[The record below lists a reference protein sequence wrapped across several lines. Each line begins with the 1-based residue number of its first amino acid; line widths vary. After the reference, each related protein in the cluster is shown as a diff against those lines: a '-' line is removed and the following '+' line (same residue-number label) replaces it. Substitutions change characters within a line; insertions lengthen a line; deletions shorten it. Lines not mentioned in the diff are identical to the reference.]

1 MTKKKVMQLNKSTG
15 GKSGAVSRVKSL
27 EGWRNWVC
35 WVRGGIKQS
44 TRKSNNNLHLK
55 STSFTKVRRSFL
67 NIYLHAAAG
76 VKPPSQ
82 KGAQFVQSRPPRPS
96 WDTKLLERL
105 SLWISFCCREPFKML
120 MSFHF
125 VPGLYPAL
133 HIPRES
139 TAPHG
144 TNINISS
151 LRAFNYHHDLE
162 VTKSAKSWL
171 RKRWGVTIKAAG
183 IMIQG
188 VDKYKSLITILH
200 LCNFLSSSS
209 YSPDNLSLMA
219 FSVNY
224 EQQSLSLQL
233 SNKRMIDSTNA
244 FS

>member
-1 MTKKKVMQLNKSTG
+1 MGRVVRCHELNL
-15 GKSGAVSRVKSL
+15 SRAAEIECAGS
-27 EGWRNWVC
+27 ER
-35 WVRGGIKQS
+35 GIKQS

-55 STSFTKVRRSFL
+55 SASFTKVRRSFL

-82 KGAQFVQSRPPRPS
+82 KGAWFVQSRPPRPS
-96 WDTKLLERL
+96 WDTKLLEHL
-105 SLWISFCCREPFKML
+105 SLRISFCCREPFKML

-139 TAPHG
+139 AAPDG

-188 VDKYKSLITILH
+188 LDKYKSLITILH

-209 YSPDNLSLMA
+209 YSLDNLSSTA
-219 FSVNY
+219 FSLNY

-233 SNKRMIDSTNA
+233 SNKCMIDSANA